1 MEFEPL
7 VPTLSAGTVHFH
19 LCGLY
24 VGPRSYRLVVHV
36 SAREDQV
43 NIRDCSEQWHMQRLF
58 APLTAAFS
66 LFLVLVLLT
75 AQAHAQD
82 GRKSEN
88 AIFLPFNIE
97 LSGNHQYLRDGL
109 TSVLASRIATRTG
122 VRAVYGTSAAQKIT
136 SYLQAGR
143 QEKAFKVLQNSG
155 VDYIIMGSLA
165 DENGKFLLTVE
176 VVSRKGKG
184 RLKQFTRQVNTIEEA
199 LPAMDELAWDVSA
212 DIFGVARPQKVAAS
226 TSKGDG
232 MSAFQTEH
240 PDRAYKKG
248 MYAGILAGFDSG
260 DLRLL
265 DTRRSPKIPYGIN
278 DMDAGDLDGD
288 GTIEIVM
295 AAVDKLYI
303 YRYSDGHFKKIETI
317 DLDGYLR
324 IHAVSLADLNGNG
337 ILEIYVSANN
347 EQKPE
352 STVIEWNGREVRF
365 LHKRVPY
372 YLHIATPE
380 GKPVLLGQV
389 GGPHAAI
396 RAVIGR
402 EVYVLEP
409 GSKGE
414 YVRGKEISLPKGLTV
429 FDIAYA
435 DLDGSGRQ
443 KMIAINRAN
452 NLQVYDEA
460 GTLLWTD
467 PGEYGASTNYLGTM
481 ATAARSNTKIY
492 VPPKIVVHDVTGD
505 GIVDIVVGKNRMKV
519 VKYFKRYRYFEGSSI
534 VALSYQQEKL
544 VPLWETKKLPDY
556 TVACQVVTPQGA
568 ATGEKEKKFR
578 LFFAQGQNN
587 FSFGFWQ
594 TRSSSL
600 FMYEI
605 GPNKQEDE

>member
-1 MEFEPL
+1 
-7 VPTLSAGTVHFH
+7 
-19 LCGLY
+19 
-24 VGPRSYRLVVHV
+24 
-36 SAREDQV
+36 
-43 NIRDCSEQWHMQRLF
+43 MQRLF
-58 APLTAAFS
+58 VPLTAAFS
-66 LFLVLVLLT
+66 FLLVLVLLM
-75 AQAHAQD
+75 AQAHAQA
-82 GRKSEN
+82 GKKSEN

-97 LSGNHQYLRDGL
+97 LSGDHQYLRDGL
-109 TSVLASRIATRTG
+109 TSVLASRVATRTG
-122 VRAVYGTSAAQKIT
+122 VRAVYGTSAAREIT
-136 SYLQAGR
+136 SYLQSGR
-143 QEKAFKVLQNSG
+143 QEKAFKALRNSG
-155 VDYIIMGSLA
+155 VDYLIMGSLA
-165 DENGKFLLTVE
+165 DENGQFLLTVE
-176 VVSRKGKG
+176 VVSRKGDGK
-184 RLKQFTRQVNTIEEA
+184 LKQFTRQVNTIEGA

-212 DIFGVARPQKVAAS
+212 DIFGIARPKKVIAS
-226 TSKGDG
+226 KTKGDG
-232 MSAFQTEH
+232 MSGFQTEH

-260 DLRLL
+260 NLRLL

-288 GTIEIVM
+288 GNVEIVM
-295 AAVDKLYI
+295 AAVDTLYI

-324 IHAVSLADLNGNG
+324 VHAVSLADLNGNG

-347 EQKPE
+347 EQRPE
-352 STVIEWNGREVRF
+352 STVIEWDGRETRF

-380 GKPVLLGQV
+380 GKPVLLGQI
-389 GGPHAAI
+389 GAPHTAI

-409 GSKGE
+409 GPEGK
-414 YVRGKEISLPKGLTV
+414 YIRGDAIFLPKGLTV

-435 DLDGSGRQ
+435 DLDGSGKQ

-452 NLQVYDEA
+452 NLQLYDET
-460 GTLLWTD
+460 GKLLWTD
-467 PGEYGASTNYLGTM
+467 PGKYGGSSNYLGTM
-481 ATAARSNTKIY
+481 ATAARSNSRIY

-505 GIVDIVVGKNRMKV
+505 GIADVVVGKNRMKV

-534 VALSYQQEKL
+534 VALNYQQGKL

-556 TVACQVVTPQGA
+556 TVACQVVTPQEA
-568 ATGEKEKKFR
+568 EKGKKEGSFR

-587 FSFGFWQ
+587 YSFGFWQ

-605 GPNKQEDE
+605 GPNKQED